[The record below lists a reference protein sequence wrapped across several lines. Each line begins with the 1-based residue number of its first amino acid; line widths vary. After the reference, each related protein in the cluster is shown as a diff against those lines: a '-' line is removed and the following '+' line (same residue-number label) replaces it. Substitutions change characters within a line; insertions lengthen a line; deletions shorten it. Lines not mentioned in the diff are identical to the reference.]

1 MSSARAIHFQ
11 ITADKNR
18 PGYCFLAE
26 GQAKVTTK
34 VKITRGSDLDTL
46 NVLFNVVSSRKLLV
60 VVVVVVVVIV
70 IVVVVVVVVRCRRR
84 VTQV

>member
-46 NVLFNVVSSRKLLV
+46 NVLFNVVGA
-60 VVVVVVVVIV
+60 
-70 IVVVVVVVVRCRRR
+70 
-84 VTQV
+84 